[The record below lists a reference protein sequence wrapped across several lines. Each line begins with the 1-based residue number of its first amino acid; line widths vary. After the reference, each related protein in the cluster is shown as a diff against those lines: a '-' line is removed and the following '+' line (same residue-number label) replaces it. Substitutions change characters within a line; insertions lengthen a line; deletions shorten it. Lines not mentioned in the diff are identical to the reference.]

1 MCGVRLTNQ
10 KEFLKLMNKFNQ
22 GDERLIQWKP
32 QNIAEKIKD
41 TNKCKDIC
49 VHGFEDYILLRY
61 Q

>member
-1 MCGVRLTNQ
+1 
-10 KEFLKLMNKFNQ
+10 MNKFNQ

-49 VHGFEDYILLRY
+49 VHGFEDLILRY